1 VIERYLDELSGEL
14 GSVGIRGAQRRRI
27 LAEAEDHLCESGEPG
42 RFGDPALIAA
52 RFADELATSGA
63 RRVAWGSV
71 VALAPAGIA
80 YAILFSL
87 PVPWPDITGGRS
99 VPVAVAAAMTMLLAP
114 QISLAAGLLA
124 VAGAWRLRSEV
135 AAPAAAIT
143 LLRRRAGVAFAAGA
157 TALVA
162 VMLTT
167 YEFSA
172 WLSTWRVALTLSI
185 VGASLVPIAAGALAL
200 RRTGALRPQ
209 AAGDAGDVFDDLAP
223 VLDRLPLELRGRPW
237 RFCFLFAAAVAMP
250 ALLGGGVLNEGPR
263 NAIAEFVAVCAG
275 FAALGRYLGL
285 RPSRARH

>member
-1 VIERYLDELSGEL
+1 LIERYLDELAREL

-27 LAEAEDHLCESGEPG
+27 LAEAEDHLRESGEPE
-42 RFGDPALIAA
+42 RFGEPAVVAA

-80 YAILFSL
+80 YAILLSL
-87 PVPWPDITGGRS
+87 PAPWPDITAGRS
-99 VPVAVAAAMTMLLAP
+99 VPIALAAAAMMLLAP
-114 QISLAAGLLA
+114 QISFAAGLLA

-135 AAPAAAIT
+135 AAPAQAIT
-143 LLRRRAGVAFAAGA
+143 LLRRRAGVALAAGA
-157 TALVA
+157 TALLA
-162 VMLTT
+162 VMVTT

-172 WLSTWRVALTLSI
+172 WISTWRVALTF
-185 VGASLVPIAAGALAL
+185 SLAGVCLLPIAAGAVAL

-223 VLDRLPLELRGRPW
+223 VLDRLPLDLRGRPW
-237 RFCFLFAAAVAMP
+237 RLCLLFAAAVAAL

-263 NAIAEFVAVCAG
+263 NAIAEFAAVCAG
-275 FAALGRYLGL
+275 FAVLGRYLGL

>member
-1 VIERYLDELSGEL
+1 MIEHYLDELAAEL

-27 LAEAEDHLCESGEPG
+27 LAEAEDHLRESGDPG
-42 RFGDPALIAA
+42 RFGDPGLVAA

-71 VALAPAGIA
+71 IALAPAAIV

-87 PVPWPDITGGRS
+87 PATWPDITAGRS
-99 VPVAVAAAMTMLLAP
+99 VPIAVAAAATMLLAP
-114 QISLAAGLLA
+114 QISFAAGLLA

-135 AAPAAAIT
+135 AAPASAIT
-143 LLRRRAGVAFAAGA
+143 LLRRRAGVALAAGA
-157 TALVA
+157 AALLA
-162 VMLTT
+162 VMVTT

-172 WLSTWRVALTLSI
+172 WLPTWRVALAFSIAGLSF
-185 VGASLVPIAAGALAL
+185 VPIAAGAVAL

-237 RFCFLFAAAVAMP
+237 RFCLLFAAAVAAL
-250 ALLGGGVLNEGPR
+250 ALLGGGILNEGPR
-263 NAIAEFVAVCAG
+263 NAVAEFAAVCAG

>member
-1 VIERYLDELSGEL
+1 LIDRYLDELAREL

-27 LAEAEDHLCESGEPG
+27 LAEVEDHLHESGEPG

-80 YAILFSL
+80 YAILLSL
-87 PVPWPDITGGRS
+87 PAPWPDITAGRS
-99 VPVAVAAAMTMLLAP
+99 VPISLVAAATMLLAP
-114 QISLAAGLLA
+114 QVSFAAGLLA
-124 VAGAWRLRSEV
+124 VAGAWRVRSQV
-135 AAPAAAIT
+135 AAPAGAIT
-143 LLRRRAGVAFAAGA
+143 LLRRRAGVALAAGA
-157 TALVA
+157 TTLVA
-162 VMLTT
+162 VMVTM

-172 WLSTWRVALTLSI
+172 WMSTWRIALTFSI
-185 VGASLVPIAAGALAL
+185 AGVSFVPIAAGALAL
-200 RRTGALRPQ
+200 RRTAALRPQ
-209 AAGDAGDVFDDLAP
+209 TAGDAGDVFDDLGP

-237 RFCFLFAAAVAMP
+237 RFCLLFAAAVAVL
-250 ALLGGGVLNEGPR
+250 ALLGGGLNEGPR
-263 NAIAEFVAVCAG
+263 NAVVEFVAVCAG